1 MKEINLMENVAVEYM
16 ELEKKESKSK
26 GSEQGLKERVS
37 YGVSTHDGA
46 FSLLI
51 TSSTS
56 IRVEVGFGG
65 PLLFGTFAHNPY
77 YTKSTSSF

>member
-1 MKEINLMENVAVEYM
+1 MENVAVEYM
-16 ELEKKESKSK
+16 DLEKKESKSK
-26 GSEQGLKERVS
+26 ESGRDWRRELAMEFLI
-37 YGVSTHDGA
+37 HDGA

-51 TSSTS
+51 MSSTS